1 MKQQLNFNFVAEIL
15 LFIRILYKNNK
26 LKDNLYFLK
35 KILISP
41 QKKKTKRKEKKKR
54 NERK

>member
-26 LKDNLYFLK
+26 LKENLYFLK
-35 KILISP
+35 KY
-41 QKKKTKRKEKKKR
+41 
-54 NERK
+54 